1 MILNLIHSNLRYC
14 RALGMLSGFIPLL
27 LSASLTA
34 QVQSTNAS
42 QGHVF
47 LMHETFPKPDN
58 RQLWPQDSRGTN
70 AAVSDHDD
78 HHDHSTLH
86 FLPANKPLSI
96 APHASG
102 IAHASGGHFWDTEKR
117 WWNGTSGL
125 GNWFGLGFPL
135 KDHGITISGEFKQI
149 YFGFVSG
156 GLPNQPNSFWHNEIK
171 LRGIFDFERIFG
183 PGAKGF
189 SFVSNWRYRNRGDNP
204 QFKMG
209 IPVSQLA
216 ESVTSGI
223 GVRIQQQF
231 LQWQSDGSKDPT
243 WVINGGWV
251 NPYEFFFQQPLSKLF
266 ELNGVNTAKGIGAT
280 LGNGIPVKN
289 SQGTAYN
296 YYRTS
301 GVPWTSSYATWGG
314 TLRVKPTLTTYFQG
328 GLYLAISGGS
338 GVNQS
343 IYGPTDV
350 YPYTSISR
358 QYLGTYRSTGQV
370 LTRVNQNGVPNGT
383 RTQGFVPVGTNTRGL
398 TFGGSP
404 TFKPNTQNIGVPGA
418 DIGMGG
424 LYQSN
429 GLYTVNEVG
438 WTPKFGKSQLDGKY
452 VMGGYIWGQPNT
464 SYLPTEF
471 NSYDR
476 TVNGANRTT
485 PMSTVINQLQWG
497 LYWQADQRLTAVK
510 EKVREND
517 GSFSEKVT
525 KKGLYTFNAAAA
537 TTSYNCIMPY
547 YFHTGLV
554 YRGLIPHRDDDMV
567 GAVASYGF
575 YSQDF
580 NKFLKS
586 QNEALVNDYTSR
598 VNATVPNGPTN
609 VNPINGRTTGS
620 SGPNF
625 YGAYRPALTYTGQYE
640 GFYSVQLNKWATI
653 KPYAQYIVNPA
664 GNGTIGNEWIM
675 GVRTQLIF

>member
-1 MILNLIHSNLRYC
+1 M
-14 RALGMLSGFIPLL
+14 F
-27 LSASLTA
+27 
-34 QVQSTNAS
+34 
-42 QGHVF
+42 
-47 LMHETFPKPDN
+47 
-58 RQLWPQDSRGTN
+58 PQDSYRTN
-70 AAVSDHDD
+70 PLANEYVHSDN
-78 HHDHSTLH
+78 STTQ
-86 FLPANKPLSI
+86 FNPVNKPLSI

-102 IAHASGGHFWDTEKR
+102 VSYASGGHFFDTERR
-117 WWNGTSGL
+117 WWNGNSAS
-125 GNWFGLGFPL
+125 GNWLGLGFRL
-135 KDHGITISGEFKQI
+135 KDHGITVSGEFKQI

-156 GLPNQPNSFWHNEIK
+156 GLPNQPSSFWHNEVK
-171 LRGIFDFERIFG
+171 MRAIFDFGKMFG
-183 PGAKGF
+183 ADGW

-216 ESVTSGI
+216 ESTTSGL

-231 LQWQSDGSKDPT
+231 IQWQSGEADPT

-251 NPYEFFFQQPLSKLF
+251 NPYEFFFQQPLSKPF

-289 SQGTAYN
+289 STGTAYN
-296 YYRTS
+296 YFRTS

-314 TLRVKPTLTTYFQG
+314 TLRVKPTLTTYIQC

-350 YPYTSISR
+350 YPYTSIAPK
-358 QYLGTYRSTGQV
+358 YLGAYRSTGQV

-383 RTQGFVPVGTNTRGL
+383 RTQGFVPVGTNTKGL

-418 DIGMGG
+418 DVGMGG
-424 LYQSN
+424 LYESN
-429 GLYTVNEVG
+429 GIYTVNEVG
-438 WTPKFGKSQLDGKY
+438 WVPKFGKDKLDGKY

-464 SYLPTEF
+464 SYLPTQF

-476 TVNGANRTT
+476 TVNGASRTA
-485 PMSTVINQLQWG
+485 PMSTVINQLTWG
-497 LYWQADQRLTAVK
+497 LYWQADQRLYAVK
-510 EKVREND
+510 EESRESD
-517 GSFSEKVT
+517 GTVVTKVT

-537 TTSYNCIMPY
+537 TTPQNCIMPY

-554 YRGLIPHRDDDMV
+554 YRGLIPRRSEDMMGV
-567 GAVASYGF
+567 VASYGF

-580 NKFLKS
+580 NKFIKS

-609 VNPINGRTTGS
+609 VNPITGRTVNS
-620 SGPNF
+620 QRQPNF
-625 YGAYRPALTYTGQYE
+625 YGEYRPSLTYTGQYE
-640 GFYSVQLNKWATI
+640 AFYSVQVNKWAII
-653 KPYAQYIVNPA
+653 KPYVQFIENPA
-664 GNGTIGNEWIM
+664 GNGLVGNEWIM
-675 GVRTQLIF
+675 GFRTQLIF

>member
-1 MILNLIHSNLRYC
+1 MSELPKTKPIVKNSRLHLIV
-14 RALGMLSGFIPLL
+14 AFIACVVAI
-27 LSASLTA
+27 SSFTA
-34 QVQSTNAS
+34 EGATNAVPS
-42 QGHVF
+42 EAVY
-47 LMHETFPKPDN
+47 LMHESFPRPDN
-58 RQLWPQDSRGTN
+58 RQMWPRDSYLTN
-70 AAVSDHDD
+70 PPVHEYV
-78 HHDHSTLH
+78 HSEHPTTQ
-86 FLPANKPLSI
+86 FNPVNKPLSI

-102 IAHASGGHFWDTEKR
+102 IAHASGGHFWDTERR
-117 WWNGTSGL
+117 WWNGSSGL

-156 GLPNQPNSFWHNEIK
+156 GLPNQPSSFWHNEIK
-171 LRGIFDFERIFG
+171 LRGIFDFGKMFG
-183 PGAKGF
+183 AEGW

-209 IPVSQLA
+209 IPVSQMA

-231 LQWQSDGSKDPT
+231 LQWQSGGADPT

-251 NPYEFFFQQPLSKLF
+251 NPYEFFFQQPLSKPF

-280 LGNGIPVKN
+280 LGTGIPVKN
-289 SQGTAYN
+289 SSGTAYN
-296 YYRTS
+296 YYRSS

-314 TLRVKPTLTTYFQG
+314 TLRVKPTLTTYIQS

-350 YPYTSISR
+350 YPYTSVSR

-370 LTRVNQNGVPNGT
+370 LKRVNQNGVPNGT

-424 LYQSN
+424 LYESN
-429 GLYTVNEVG
+429 GLYTVHEIG
-438 WTPKFGKSQLDGKY
+438 WTPKFGKDKLDGKY

-464 SYLPTEF
+464 SYLPVEF
-471 NSYDR
+471 NSYSR

-485 PMSTVINQLQWG
+485 PMSTVINQFQWG
-497 LYWQADQRLTAVK
+497 FYWQADQRLYAVK
-510 EKVREND
+510 EESRESD
-517 GSFSEKVT
+517 GTFVTKVT
-525 KKGLYTFNAAAA
+525 KRGLYMINAAAA
-537 TTSYNCIMPY
+537 TTPHNCIMPY
-547 YFHTGLV
+547 YFHTGFV
-554 YRGLIPHRDDDMV
+554 HRGLISGRPEDMMGIV
-567 GAVASYGF
+567 GSYGF

-580 NKFLKS
+580 NKWLKTQDES
-586 QNEALVNDYTSR
+586 LVNDYTNP

-609 VNPINGRTTGS
+609 VNPITGGTRS
-620 SGPNF
+620 RSTGQPNF

-640 GFYSVQLNKWATI
+640 AFYSVQVNKWATI

-664 GNGTIGNEWIM
+664 GNGTVGNEWIM
-675 GVRTQLIF
+675 GFRTQLIF